1 MKLTDIILRE
11 GVEKRMINYLDD
23 LHSNR
28 RTISV
33 TDFMKEFGVDKQEA
47 IDFIHKWNVSKV
59 DRSVMEDGHGDGYE
73 EGNIKLMGD
82 IILPIGKEMVL
93 QAEEDKYNRGLL
105 VTNNEDKSYD
115 VAYWADKFEPYPI
128 EVEIDGKS
136 VAKEAKV
143 IKLLFHPEMDEA
155 LTIGGKKVKT
165 IHKHNSND
173 PKDHEI
179 EYEDGTKEPYLKHI
193 RKESRSLSEPS
204 EELEKVIDS
213 GIRISGDMD
222 NIKDVMYYVH
232 NNWMGGDISAEE
244 AMKKISKYIR

>member
-1 MKLTDIILRE
+1 
-11 GVEKRMINYLDD
+11 MINFLDD
-23 LHSNR
+23 MHRNKQ
-28 RTISV
+28 TISV
-33 TDFMKEFGVDKQEA
+33 AAFMKEFGVDKQEA

-82 IILPIGKEMVL
+82 IILPIDKEMVL

-105 VTNNEDKSYD
+105 VTNNKDKSYD

-143 IKLLFHPEMDEA
+143 IKLLFHPEMNE
-155 LTIGGKKVKT
+155 G
-165 IHKHNSND
+165 
-173 PKDHEI
+173 
-179 EYEDGTKEPYLKHI
+179 
-193 RKESRSLSEPS
+193 RSLSEPS
-204 EELEKVIDS
+204 DEMEKVIDS

>member
-11 GVEKRMINYLDD
+11 GVEKRMINFLDD
-23 LHSNR
+23 MHRNKQ
-28 RTISV
+28 TISV
-33 TDFMKEFGVDKQEA
+33 AAFMKEFGVDKQEA
-47 IDFIHKWNVSKV
+47 MDFIHKWNISKV
-59 DRSVMEDGHGDGYE
+59 DRSVMEDGHGDDYE

-82 IILPIGKEMVL
+82 IILPIDKEMVL

-105 VTNNEDKSYD
+105 VTNNKDKSYD

-136 VAKEAKV
+136 VAKEAKI
-143 IKLLFHPEMDEA
+143 IKLLFHPEMNE
-155 LTIGGKKVKT
+155 G
-165 IHKHNSND
+165 
-173 PKDHEI
+173 
-179 EYEDGTKEPYLKHI
+179 
-193 RKESRSLSEPS
+193 RSLSEPS
-204 EELEKVIDS
+204 DEMEKVIDS

>member
-1 MKLTDIILRE
+1 MHRNKQ
-11 GVEKRMINYLDD
+11 
-23 LHSNR
+23 
-28 RTISV
+28 TISV
-33 TDFMKEFGVDKQEA
+33 AAFMKEFGVDKQEA
-47 IDFIHKWNVSKV
+47 MDFIHKWNISKV
-59 DRSVMEDGHGDGYE
+59 DRSVMEDGHGDDYE

-82 IILPIGKEMVL
+82 IILPIDKEMVL

-105 VTNNEDKSYD
+105 VTNNKDKSYD

-143 IKLLFHPEMDEA
+143 IKLLFHPEMDEEK
-155 LTIGGKKVKT
+155 GEFKKRDK
-165 IHKHNSND
+165 N
-173 PKDHEI
+173 
-179 EYEDGTKEPYLKHI
+179 
-193 RKESRSLSEPS
+193 ESRSLSEPS
-204 EELEKVIDS
+204 DEMEKVIDS

>member
-1 MKLTDIILRE
+1 
-11 GVEKRMINYLDD
+11 MINFLDD
-23 LHSNR
+23 MHRNKQ
-28 RTISV
+28 TISV
-33 TDFMKEFGVDKQEA
+33 AAFMKEFGVDKQEA
-47 IDFIHKWNVSKV
+47 MDFIHKWNISKV
-59 DRSVMEDGHGDGYE
+59 DRSVMEDGHGDDYE

-82 IILPIGKEMVL
+82 IILPIDKEMVL

-105 VTNNEDKSYD
+105 VTNNKDKSYD

-136 VAKEAKV
+136 VAKEAKI
-143 IKLLFHPEMDEA
+143 IKLLFHPEMNE
-155 LTIGGKKVKT
+155 G
-165 IHKHNSND
+165 
-173 PKDHEI
+173 
-179 EYEDGTKEPYLKHI
+179 
-193 RKESRSLSEPS
+193 RSLSEPS
-204 EELEKVIDS
+204 DEMEKVIDS

>member
-1 MKLTDIILRE
+1 
-11 GVEKRMINYLDD
+11 MINFLDD
-23 LHSNR
+23 MHRNKQ
-28 RTISV
+28 TISV
-33 TDFMKEFGVDKQEA
+33 AAFMKEFGVDKQEA
-47 IDFIHKWNVSKV
+47 MDFIHKWNISKV
-59 DRSVMEDGHGDGYE
+59 DRSVMEDGHGDDYE

-82 IILPIGKEMVL
+82 IILPIDKEMVL

-105 VTNNEDKSYD
+105 VTNNKDKSYD

-143 IKLLFHPEMDEA
+143 IKLLFHPEMNE
-155 LTIGGKKVKT
+155 G
-165 IHKHNSND
+165 
-173 PKDHEI
+173 
-179 EYEDGTKEPYLKHI
+179 
-193 RKESRSLSEPS
+193 RSLSEPS
-204 EELEKVIDS
+204 DEMEKVIDS

>member
-1 MKLTDIILRE
+1 
-11 GVEKRMINYLDD
+11 MINYLDD
-23 LHSNR
+23 LHSNK

-143 IKLLFHPEMDEA
+143 IKLLFHPEMDE
-155 LTIGGKKVKT
+155 G
-165 IHKHNSND
+165 
-173 PKDHEI
+173 
-179 EYEDGTKEPYLKHI
+179 
-193 RKESRSLSEPS
+193 RSLSEPS
-204 EELEKVIDS
+204 DEMEKVIDS

>member
-23 LHSNR
+23 LHSNK

-143 IKLLFHPEMDEA
+143 IKLLFHPEMDE
-155 LTIGGKKVKT
+155 G
-165 IHKHNSND
+165 
-173 PKDHEI
+173 
-179 EYEDGTKEPYLKHI
+179 
-193 RKESRSLSEPS
+193 RSLSEPS
-204 EELEKVIDS
+204 DEMEKVIDS